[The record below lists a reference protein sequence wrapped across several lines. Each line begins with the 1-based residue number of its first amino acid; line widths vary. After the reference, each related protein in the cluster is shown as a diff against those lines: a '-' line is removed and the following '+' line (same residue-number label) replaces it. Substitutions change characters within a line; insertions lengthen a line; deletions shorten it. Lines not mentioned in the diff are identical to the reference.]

1 MHAPLPESPGA
12 TEIVVAEDH
21 PLQADLL
28 KRLLEGSG
36 YTVRLAANGRVAL
49 EAVRRRRPAM
59 VISDVRMLEMDG
71 YALCRAI
78 RGDEALHDLP
88 VMLVTSLAG
97 VEDIALALECGA
109 DNFVRKPYD
118 QKALLSRVS
127 QLLANA
133 NAKARGAADDPRL
146 PLAIGDS
153 QYTINSS
160 RRQILDLLVSAYE
173 EALRLNAELQRRQ
186 EEVLAL
192 NAALERGAG
201 QLHAANR
208 ELEAFS
214 YSVSHDLRAPLQVI
228 DGFSLALVERHAQRL
243 DPKGLH
249 YLQRIRDNAQQMNAL
264 IEGLLSLGQ
273 IARTQALRTPV
284 DLSELATHVIAEC
297 RERDPA
303 AGVKVKVQAGLWAE
317 GDPRL
322 LKQVLANLIGNAW
335 KFASREAQPCI
346 EFVGHSMEKEDAT
359 IFSVRDNGVG
369 FDMAHADKLF
379 SPFQRLHPASEFPG
393 TGVGLATVRRIV
405 ELHGGRV
412 WAEAAPG
419 MGASFHFTLAA
430 STQPD
435 T

>member
-1 MHAPLPESPGA
+1 MHAAALDSPGA

-21 PLQADLL
+21 PLQAALL
-28 KRLLEGSG
+28 KRLLESSG
-36 YTVRLAANGRVAL
+36 YSVRLAANGRIAL
-49 EAVRRRRPAM
+49 DAVRQRRPAM

-78 RGDEALHDLP
+78 RGDETLHDLP

-127 QLLANA
+127 QLLAA
-133 NAKARGAADDPRL
+133 ARLRYAADDSRL
-146 PLAIGDS
+146 AVAIGDS

-160 RRQILDLLVSAYE
+160 RRQILDLLVSSYE
-173 EALRLNAELQRRQ
+173 EALRLNEELQRRQ

-192 NAALERGAG
+192 NAALERGAS
-201 QLHAANR
+201 QLQAANR

-228 DGFSLALVERHAQRL
+228 DGFSLALIERHGRGL
-243 DPKGLH
+243 DSAGLH

-264 IEGLLSLGQ
+264 IDGLLSLGR
-273 IARTQALRTPV
+273 IAQAQLQRTSV
-284 DLSELATHVIAEC
+284 DLSALAADVFAEC

-303 AGVKVKVQAGLWAE
+303 RAMKVEVQPGLLAE

-335 KFASREAQPCI
+335 KFASHAAQPRI
-346 EFVGHSMEKEDAT
+346 EVAGHPAESGNAT
-359 IFSVRDNGVG
+359 VFSVCDNGVG

-379 SPFQRLHPASEFPG
+379 GAFQRLHSTAEFPG
-393 TGVGLATVRRIV
+393 TGIGLAIVRRIV

-419 MGASFHFTLAA
+419 LGASFYFTLAG
-430 STQPD
+430 STLPD
-435 T
+435 G